1 MRGVA
6 GCRQDAD
13 SGNDLLLSAHD
24 LEAPRGADRLPVIRE
39 IARRGSFVGVRR
51 PVQLALLHDVA
62 RVAEAQP
69 DLTALVLP
77 RVAAGMV
84 EMQVAVDDE
93 RNVVHRKSELR
104 EPLL

>member
-1 MRGVA
+1 MRGVS
-6 GCRQDAD
+6 GCRDDAHPGD
-13 SGNDLLLSAHD
+13 DLLLPAD
-24 LEAPRGADRLPVIRE
+24 YLEASGGADGLPVVRE

-62 RVAEAQP
+62 RVAKAQP
-69 DLTALVLP
+69 DVAPLILP
-77 RVAAGMV
+77 GVAAGVV

-104 EPLL
+104 EPL